1 MKFGW
6 VISCVLLLAVEGQSA
21 ERGKGW
27 YGEMPTLPGDEKF
40 QRIYVEDATLY
51 HEDGSE
57 VALWGVNFQSAMSW
71 EWAVSRRYGKGSK
84 RYDKAE
90 WKAMVAALKADLYSV
105 ALSMP

>member
-71 EWAVSRRYGKGSK
+71 EWAVSRRKGYEAILNQELK
-84 RYDKAE
+84 EHK
-90 WKAMVAALKADLYSV
+90 WTGALTKSSRW
-105 ALSMP
+105 ALR